1 MTVIG
6 QSPGRGRGI
15 FATRD
20 IAPGE
25 VIETCPVIALSPK
38 DRLRIE
44 RTELFNYFF
53 SWPET
58 KEAAA
63 ICLGNGSL
71 YNHSY
76 DPNARY
82 DKAFD
87 GLAIR
92 FVAIRPIEAG
102 EEITVNYNG
111 SPHDQTRVW
120 FDAV

>member
-15 FATRD
+15 FATQD
-20 IAPGE
+20 IAPGTL
-25 VIETCPVIALSPK
+25 IEACPVIVLPAK
-38 DRLRIE
+38 DLQHLE
-44 RTELFNYFF
+44 HTELFNYYFR
-53 SWPET
+53 WE
-58 KEAAA
+58 EGAA

-82 DKAFD
+82 DKE
-87 GLAIR
+87 IESQEIH

-111 SPHDQTRVW
+111 NAHDQTRVW
-120 FDAV
+120 FESR